1 MQSSAPTQTWKKKNA
16 TGFCQLLSV
25 GGDITILKQV
35 KLEQHEQPKLP
46 ITQTDRKKEEQK
58 KKKAHVLKKNLFA
71 AAFFFFPQS
80 NLHFFFNRLFSAPQ
94 KQTTRSNLKKA
105 AD

>member
-46 ITQTDRKKEEQK
+46 ITQADRKKEEQK
-58 KKKAHVLKKNLFA
+58 KKSACTKEEPLRSCFL
-71 AAFFFFPQS
+71 FFFFDRATFTS
-80 NLHFFFNRLFSAPQ
+80 FLFVFFLLHKN
-94 KQTTRSNLKKA
+94 KQQEVI
-105 AD
+105 

>member
-1 MQSSAPTQTWKKKNA
+1 MQSSAPTQTWKKKYT

-46 ITQTDRKKEEQK
+46 ITQTDRKKEQK
-58 KKKAHVLKKNLFA
+58 KKK
-71 AAFFFFPQS
+71 
-80 NLHFFFNRLFSAPQ
+80 RMY
-94 KQTTRSNLKKA
+94 
-105 AD
+105 